1 MSEKEKKGTKKKDFS
16 IRAIAQKVGV
26 KAKLKEQEFLNCG
39 DTFLEVTGIPG
50 PAIGH
55 INMLIGH
62 SDTGKTSAL
71 ILSMIDSQRKGR
83 LPVILLTEQKW
94 NFDHAKEMGLV
105 CEQDSESG
113 EWIGDFIFRNDFLYV
128 EQITDYI
135 NELLDLQ
142 KKGEIPYGMDFFWD
156 SVGSVPCK
164 LTFEG
169 KGGTMHTARVLSE
182 KIGMGLNQRITG
194 SMREGEPYTNSMI
207 VVNQVWVAM
216 PDNPMGAPRIMAKG
230 GNALWLNASLVFQFG
245 NVSNAG
251 TNKIFANAGGR
262 KVLIGT
268 RTKISVVKNHVNGLS
283 YQDSKVIAVAD
294 GFIHDDK
301 DKTSEKEYIAK
312 NKESWIAKFGEF
324 TVIDEFVKVTKEEEY
339 AEED

>member
-26 KAKLKEQEFLNCG
+26 KAKLKPQEFLELG
-39 DTFLEVTGIPG
+39 DVFLEVTGLPG

-71 ILSMIDSQRKGR
+71 IMAMVDSQKKGR

-94 NFDHAKEMGLV
+94 NFEHAKEMGLV
-105 CEQDSESG
+105 CEQDTETG

-142 KKGEIPYGMDFFWD
+142 KKGDIPYGMDFFWD
-156 SVGSVPCK
+156 SVGSLPCK

-182 KIGMGLNQRITG
+182 KIGMGLNQRISG
-194 SMREGEPYTNSMI
+194 SLREGEPYTNSM
-207 VVNQVWVAM
+207 VVINQVWVQI
-216 PDNPMGAPRIMAKG
+216 PDGPMGAPRIMPKG
-230 GNALWLNASLVFQFG
+230 GTAFYYNSSLVFQFG
-245 NVSNAG
+245 NIANAG

-262 KVLIGT
+262 KILIGT
-268 RTKISVVKNHVNGLS
+268 RTKISVIKNHINGLS

-301 DKTSEKEYIAK
+301 DKASEKAYIAK
-312 NKESWIAKFGEF
+312 NKEAWIARFGEF
-324 TVIDEFVKVTKEEEY
+324 DVVDEFVKPSKEEVY
-339 AEED
+339 LEED